1 MQINFYLMNLLFETS
16 CWLYKGIF
24 KLFCLFCKCR
34 KEAGAVYI
42 LSHNTVSQVIWYF
55 KVKQRLCIW
64 YTLYN
69 YMYIPVPVEC
79 SYYEYLLIFI
89 NGIVDQY
96 QYLGNCPPTPPLT
109 QH

>member
-1 MQINFYLMNLLFETS
+1 MQINFYLMNLLLETS

-24 KLFCLFCKCR
+24 KLFCLFFKCR
-34 KEAGAVYI
+34 KEADAVYI
-42 LSHNTVSQVIWYF
+42 SSHNTVPQVIWYF

-69 YMYIPVPVEC
+69 YIPVSVEC
-79 SYYEYLLIFI
+79 SYYEYLLIFM
-89 NGIVDQY
+89 NGIVYQY
-96 QYLGNCPPTPPLT
+96 QYLGNCSPTPPLT